1 MNPDLILLSIRLGS
15 ALILLGFLGLIFWYL
30 YQDVQLARKPIG
42 GQLIRYGRL
51 RVISNAK
58 NQPGIDS
65 VFELS
70 PVTTI
75 GRNARNT
82 IVLDDGYV
90 SGEHAL
96 LVWRDAQWWLEDQNS
111 SNGTLLNDT
120 PINEAVVISPGDIL
134 TIGNIKLKLEDPSG

>member
-1 MNPDLILLSIRLGS
+1 ML
-15 ALILLGFLGLIFWYL
+15 
-30 YQDVQLARKPIG
+30 KPTG
-42 GQLIRYGRL
+42 GQLTRYGQL
-51 RVISNAK
+51 RVISNA
-58 NQPGIDS
+58 NPQTGIDS

-82 IVLDDGYV
+82 IVLDDSYV

-111 SNGTLLNDT
+111 RNGTLLNDT

-134 TIGNIKLKLEDPSG
+134 TIGNIQLKLEDPSG